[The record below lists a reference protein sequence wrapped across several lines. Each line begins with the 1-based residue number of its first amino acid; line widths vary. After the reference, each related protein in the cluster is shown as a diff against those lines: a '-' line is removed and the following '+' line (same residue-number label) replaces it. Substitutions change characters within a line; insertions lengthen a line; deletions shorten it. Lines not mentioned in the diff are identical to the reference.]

1 MGSAPFHVVLDEVAY
16 YATSGMDR
24 MLAMG
29 RGLNF
34 MFWLGF
40 QEVSG
45 IWARLGEKT
54 QSLFGNANLTIAMRQ
69 QDANRTRQW
78 IEDTAGKTYVTQATS
93 YQGGGT
99 GEYAETR
106 SAEVREVSGVDW
118 RDLQSLIEG
127 EAIILFGGRRIY
139 AKLFHAEID
148 TRGPMRLNRPV
159 ALAPPD
165 VESLKAASEHV
176 GAVLKALEGGLGT
189 GKTKRSATLAAMLG
203 AFQHAAAAGQGGEA
217 CVEAA
222 LEAAKDHP
230 MARDGDRGVGAALA
244 ARSHA
249 DGRRPPSSAGPL
261 APAPPYVRSRAS
273 RGGARDPRKHRN
285 EHGSVA
291 GWRPGGGGVAA
302 RGGAGD
308 RGGLRIGRD
317 AEKRVRE
324 IEIVRQIEAL
334 SEDIRADGARLS
346 AGDAPTAD
354 AQVEADDAAA
364 PRSHGAAP

>member
-203 AFQHAAAAGQGGEA
+203 AFQHAAAAGQGGDA

-230 MARDGDRGVGAALA
+230 MARDEIEALAPQLA

-249 DGRRPPSSAGPL
+249 DRRRPPSSASSARPGAHIRPG
-261 APAPPYVRSRAS
+261 RRAS
-273 RGGARDPRKHRN
+273 RHGSRRPWKASRRARDRRGPAPALRRRRCSRR
-285 EHGSVA
+285 GRRSR
-291 GWRPGGGGVAA
+291 RPPDWA
-302 RGGAGD
+302 
-308 RGGLRIGRD
+308 
-317 AEKRVRE
+317 
-324 IEIVRQIEAL
+324 
-334 SEDIRADGARLS
+334 
-346 AGDAPTAD
+346 
-354 AQVEADDAAA
+354 
-364 PRSHGAAP
+364 

>member
-78 IEDTAGKTYVTQATS
+78 IEETAGKTYVTQATS

-99 GEYAETR
+99 GEYSETR
-106 SAEVREVSGVDW
+106 SAEVREVAGVDW

-165 VESLKAASEHV
+165 VESLKATSEHV
-176 GAVLKALEGGLGT
+176 GAVLKALEGELGT
-189 GKTKRSATLAAMLG
+189 GRPKRSATLAAMLG
-203 AFQHAAAAGQGGEA
+203 AFQHAADAGQGGDA

-230 MARDGDRGVGAALA
+230 MARDEIEALA
-244 ARSHA
+244 PHSPLEAMLT
-249 DGRRPPSSAGPL
+249 DRRPPSSASPPQPR
-261 APAPPYVRSRAS
+261 PALSAGREASRA
-273 RGGARDPRKHRN
+273 GARDARKHRN
-285 EHGSVA
+285 EHRSVA
-291 GWRPGGGGVAA
+291 GWRPDRGGVAA
-302 RGGAGD
+302 GGGAGD

-317 AEKRVRE
+317 A
-324 IEIVRQIEAL
+324 
-334 SEDIRADGARLS
+334 ARDR
-346 AGDAPTAD
+346 AGD
-354 AQVEADDAAA
+354 
-364 PRSHGAAP
+364 RGALPGYSG

>member
-1 MGSAPFHVVLDEVAY
+1 
-16 YATSGMDR
+16 
-24 MLAMG
+24 
-29 RGLNF
+29 
-34 MFWLGF
+34 
-40 QEVSG
+40 
-45 IWARLGEKT
+45 
-54 QSLFGNANLTIAMRQ
+54 MRQ

-176 GAVLKALEGGLGT
+176 GAVLRALQGGLGT

-230 MARDGDRGVGAALA
+230 MARDEIEAMAPHSPLEAMLTAA
-244 ARSHA
+244 AR
-249 DGRRPPSSAGPL
+249 RPRQAPL
-261 APAPPYVRSRAS
+261 APAPSYAPVERPRTQRA
-273 RGGARDPRKHRN
+273 
-285 EHGSVA
+285 
-291 GWRPGGGGVAA
+291 
-302 RGGAGD
+302 
-308 RGGLRIGRD
+308 
-317 AEKRVRE
+317 
-324 IEIVRQIEAL
+324 
-334 SEDIRADGARLS
+334 
-346 AGDAPTAD
+346 
-354 AQVEADDAAA
+354 
-364 PRSHGAAP
+364 

>member
-99 GEYAETR
+99 GEYSETR
-106 SAEVREVSGVDW
+106 SAEVREVAGVDW

-165 VESLKAASEHV
+165 VETLKATSEHV
-176 GAVLKALEGGLGT
+176 GAVLKALERGLGT
-189 GKTKRSATLAAMLG
+189 GRPKRPATLAAMLG
-203 AFQHAAAAGQGGEA
+203 AFQHAAAEGQGGEA

-222 LEAAKDHP
+222 LAAAKDHP
-230 MARDGDRGVGAALA
+230 MAREEIEALAPPSPLEAMLTAAARHPPQAALA
-244 ARSHA
+244 SHPAYAPVGESAEAARETLESIETSTGA
-249 DGRRPPSSAGPL
+249 
-261 APAPPYVRSRAS
+261 SRA
-273 RGGARDPRKHRN
+273 GARAAAA
-285 EHGSVA
+285 SLLAA
-291 GWRPGGGGVAA
+291 GQAIEAASGLGGTPQWA
-302 RGGAGD
+302 
-308 RGGLRIGRD
+308 LR
-317 AEKRVRE
+317 E
-324 IEIVRQIEAL
+324 IEAL
-334 SEDIRADGARLS
+334 SQDIRAEGARLS
-346 AGDAPTAD
+346 AEDASSL
-354 AQVEADDAAA
+354 DAAVE
-364 PRSHGAAP
+364 SDEGAALRTRGAEP